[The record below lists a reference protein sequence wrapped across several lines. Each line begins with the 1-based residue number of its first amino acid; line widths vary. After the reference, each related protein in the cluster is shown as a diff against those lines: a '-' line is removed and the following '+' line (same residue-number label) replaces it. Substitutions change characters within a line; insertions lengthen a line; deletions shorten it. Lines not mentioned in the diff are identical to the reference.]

1 MALWIGAIVVISI
14 VLIELVLRPLI
25 FGQGESKKSLDETTI
40 QPELQHV
47 VDSVLK
53 DRLEEWNDLQ
63 GQVIVMEVQT
73 GEILAMVGRER
84 RFDGRYR
91 PCDNFAYQ
99 QEPGSTMK
107 VVSLLALLETG
118 EVHLT
123 DVVDVGNGLWEEGD
137 FLMKDHNWHRGGY
150 GKMTLDRALEVSSN
164 IAISKTIQKVFKGK
178 EQQYFELL
186 DKMSFGQPD
195 SIEGISELQ
204 PMVFSSPQDSAWA
217 SRQLLWNSIGYERLM
232 APIQT
237 LTFYNA
243 IANNGRMVKPTL
255 VKGKTE
261 VINERIASRSN
272 IAKMQQALYHV
283 VTQGLGKRAGTPL
296 VSVAGKS
303 GTAQVESFHIFTDDE
318 IENYHLSFCGYFPA
332 ESPKYSMIVSI
343 NKLGL
348 PASGGAMAG
357 PVFREIAEWMVRHD
371 MLQVEEDEYGSY

>member
-1 MALWIGAIVVISI
+1 MNNDELQVLGLNKKIQQRRRWAMALWIGAIVVISI

-178 EQQYFELL
+178 EQQYFE
-186 DKMSFGQPD
+186 
-195 SIEGISELQ
+195 
-204 PMVFSSPQDSAWA
+204 
-217 SRQLLWNSIGYERLM
+217 
-232 APIQT
+232 
-237 LTFYNA
+237 
-243 IANNGRMVKPTL
+243 
-255 VKGKTE
+255 
-261 VINERIASRSN
+261 
-272 IAKMQQALYHV
+272 
-283 VTQGLGKRAGTPL
+283 
-296 VSVAGKS
+296 
-303 GTAQVESFHIFTDDE
+303 
-318 IENYHLSFCGYFPA
+318 
-332 ESPKYSMIVSI
+332 
-343 NKLGL
+343 
-348 PASGGAMAG
+348 
-357 PVFREIAEWMVRHD
+357 
-371 MLQVEEDEYGSY
+371 